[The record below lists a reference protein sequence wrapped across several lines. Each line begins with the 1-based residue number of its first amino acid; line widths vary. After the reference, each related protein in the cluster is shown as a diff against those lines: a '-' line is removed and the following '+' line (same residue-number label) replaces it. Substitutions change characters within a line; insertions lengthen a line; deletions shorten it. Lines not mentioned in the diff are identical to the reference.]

1 MHVIGLMRCFA
12 AIVQLKASHELE
24 GNVSV
29 KATRIFRHK
38 LSAIPELNFTWP
50 I

>member
-1 MHVIGLMRCFA
+1 MCCSA

-24 GNVSV
+24 ENVSV
-29 KATRIFRHK
+29 QATRIFRQK
-38 LSAIPELNFTWP
+38 LSAIPELNFPWP